1 MAIPGRDE
9 RGPCYALC
17 GCCTFF
23 GCLLTVILVPL
34 TYSKLEYFQHG
45 IVQQKSTS
53 KVDRTAVYGS
63 GSHPIGPDYQFK
75 VFETNALNFD
85 DSVAVWTK
93 ATGDNAGATLT
104 MDVSF
109 QYRIDDRMIG
119 ALYDQIGTDYTP
131 IVRSYAIDAIRNT
144 APLFGADEFLLKV
157 FGRSRARARARALH
171 PGASRAHRRARA
183 GALCLSTS
191 SPQRA
196 EVEQVLARNVSTAIS
211 KVHCSVISLQLRRV
225 DFEGDYKSVKL
236 TTAIQDELN
245 EAEVFVQEAQI
256 IRLETDVEASVTEYE
271 ADRVRTKAKSQADL
285 IVSRANIAA
294 AATIEAARSAALSS
308 IYDTLGV
315 DNEAQR
321 SSLDYILTL
330 TTKTGMDV
338 FVDFDG
344 GSAWHRA
351 GSSAETTTTTS

>member
-1 MAIPGRDE
+1 MG
-9 RGPCYALC
+9 L
-17 GCCTFF
+17 
-23 GCLLTVILVPL
+23 
-34 TYSKLEYFQHG
+34 
-45 IVQQKSTS
+45 
-53 KVDRTAVYGS
+53 
-63 GSHPIGPDYQFK
+63 
-75 VFETNALNFD
+75 
-85 DSVAVWTK
+85 
-93 ATGDNAGATLT
+93 
-104 MDVSF
+104 
-109 QYRIDDRMIG
+109 
-119 ALYDQIGTDYTP
+119 
-131 IVRSYAIDAIRNT
+131 
-144 APLFGADEFLLKV
+144 
-157 FGRSRARARARALH
+157 RA
-171 PGASRAHRRARA
+171 
-183 GALCLSTS
+183 
-191 SPQRA
+191 
-196 EVEQVLARNVSTAIS
+196 S